1 MTSTHMIDYPKLF
14 AVRLEYSRALLKLSL
29 QQQDLIEQDDYTQLL
44 DVLGQ
49 KQRLLGQL
57 DQYTRQLPQLW
68 EKWKADRDQLPTDQ
82 RETCE
87 TILQQSEAVLS
98 ALLQNEDTST
108 QSMVDRRNQTREQLK
123 SLNQGGRVGEAYRDN
138 LAPVT
143 HRHLNIDQ

>member
-1 MTSTHMIDYPKLF
+1 MTATQTLDYPKLF
-14 AVRLEYSRALLKLSL
+14 AVRLEYSKALLKLSL
-29 QQQDLIEQDDYTQLL
+29 RQQELIQEEDYTSLL

-57 DQYTRQLPQLW
+57 DQYTSQLPRLW
-68 EKWKADRDQLPTDQ
+68 EKWQADRAQLPGEL

-87 TILQQSEAVLS
+87 TILQESEAVL
-98 ALLQNEDTST
+98 AQLLQNEDTST
-108 QSMVDRRNQTREQLK
+108 KSMVVRRDQTRQQLQ
-123 SLNQGGRVGEAYRDN
+123 SLNQGGKVGEAYRDS

>member
-1 MTSTHMIDYPKLF
+1 MTDTQMLDYPKLF
-14 AVRLEYSRALLKLSL
+14 AVRLEYSKALLKLSL
-29 QQQDLIEQDDYTQLL
+29 KQQDLIEHEDYTGLL

-57 DQYTRQLPQLW
+57 DQYTSQLPRLW
-68 EKWKADRDQLPTDQ
+68 EKWQTDRDRLPADQ

-87 TILQQSEAVLS
+87 TILQESETVLS
-98 ALLQNEDTST
+98 RLMQNEDTST
-108 QSMVDRRNQTREQLK
+108 KSMVVRRDQTRQQLQ
-123 SLNQGGRVGEAYRDN
+123 SLNQGGLAGEAYRDS

>member
-1 MTSTHMIDYPKLF
+1 MTATQLIDYPKLF

-29 QQQDLIEQDDYTQLL
+29 QQQDLIQQDDYTSLL

-68 EKWKADRDQLPTDQ
+68 EKWKTDRDRLPAEQ

-87 TILQQSEAVLS
+87 AILQESEAILS
-98 ALLQNEDTST
+98 ELLQNEDTST
-108 QSMVDRRNQTREQLK
+108 QSMIHRRDQTRQQLQ
-123 SLNQGGRVGEAYRDN
+123 SLNQGGKVSEAYRDS

-143 HRHLNIDQ
+143 HRHLNVDQ